1 MSQPKSPANLVDLT
15 AHRRTVQGSA
25 VPDVTFQRQELE
37 RILNLYSFMVAAGE
51 WRDYAL
57 DFMSDR
63 AVFSV
68 YRRAREV
75 PLYQIVKEP
84 KLARKQGEWS
94 VVTGDG
100 QTLKRGRDL
109 AVVLRVFD
117 RQLRI
122 VRD

>member
-1 MSQPKSPANLVDLT
+1 MNQPKPTGNLVDLR
-15 AHRRTVQGSA
+15 AHRRETHGTVE
-25 VPDVTFQRQELE
+25 PEITFHRQELE

-51 WRDYAL
+51 WRDYAI
-57 DFMSDR
+57 DFMQDR

-84 KLARKQGEWS
+84 KRARRQGEWS
-94 VVTGDG
+94 VVTGEG
-100 QTLKRGRDL
+100 LVLKRGRDL
-109 AVVLRVFD
+109 ALVLRVFD
-117 RQLRI
+117 RQLKI

>member
-1 MSQPKSPANLVDLT
+1 MSQPKPSGNLVDLG
-15 AHRRTVQGSA
+15 AHRRDRNGS
-25 VPDVTFQRQELE
+25 VEPDITFHRSELE

-51 WRDYAL
+51 WRDYAI
-57 DFMSDR
+57 DFMTDC

-84 KLARKQGEWS
+84 KRARRQGEWS
-94 VVTGDG
+94 VVTGEG
-100 QTLKRGRDL
+100 QVLKRGHDL
-109 AVVLRVFD
+109 ALVLRVFD
-117 RQLRI
+117 RQLKI